1 MQMGICAVVEQA
13 LQSGVLSIECEEQLR
28 LLLSQKYDRE
38 EFWAFMRLQEA
49 AMTGAIRQESRM
61 GSVSG

>member
-1 MQMGICAVVEQA
+1 MPMGICAVVDQA
-13 LQSGVLSIECEEQLR
+13 LAAGVLSIECEEQLR
-28 LLLSQKYDRE
+28 LLLSKKYDRQD
-38 EFWAFMRLQEA
+38 FQAFMRLQEA

>member
-13 LQSGVLSIECEEQLR
+13 LASGVLSIECEEQLR
-28 LLLSQKYDRE
+28 LLLSKKYDRQD
-38 EFWAFMRLQEA
+38 FQAFMRLQEA

>member
-13 LQSGVLSIECEEQLR
+13 LEAGVLSIECEEQLR
-28 LLLSQKYDRE
+28 LLLSKKYDRQD
-38 EFWAFMRLQEA
+38 FQAFMRLQEA

>member
-13 LQSGVLSIECEEQLR
+13 LQTGVLSIECEEQLR
-28 LLLSQKYDRE
+28 LLLSKKYDRQD
-38 EFWAFMRLQEA
+38 FQAFMRLQEA

>member
-1 MQMGICAVVEQA
+1 MGICAVVEQA

-28 LLLSQKYDRE
+28 LLLAKKYDRE